1 MKTDFIDI
9 HTHNQEAPAGQAVIN
24 LPDSIFIN
32 KVYPFRENCFYSV
45 GIHPMYP
52 GDWTEA
58 YQTVEALARRDDVV
72 AVGECG
78 LDKLSPVSLE
88 IQSEYFVKH
97 LLLADGLERPVIIHC
112 VRAWDELLHIH
123 KQHPSSQPRIV
134 HGFRGKPQLAEQL
147 LRAGFH
153 LSFGP
158 RFHAD
163 SLRLCPA
170 DRRHAETDD
179 SSLTI
184 EAVLQSHSAALK
196 RMQS

>member
-1 MKTDFIDI
+1 MTTDFVDI
-9 HTHNQEAPAGQAVIN
+9 HTHNLQAPAGQAVIN
-24 LPDSIFIN
+24 LPDAVFADA
-32 KVYPFRENCFYSV
+32 PFPRRQGASYSV

-52 GDWTEA
+52 GDWQKAFTAVTAMAEQPDIA
-58 YQTVEALARRDDVV
+58 

-78 LDKLSPVSLE
+78 LDKLSPIPME

-97 LLLADGLERPVIIHC
+97 LQLADELKKPLIIHC
-112 VRAWDELLHIH
+112 VRAWDELL
-123 KQHPSSQPRIV
+123 QALRTVSPVAPRIV

-147 LRAGFH
+147 LRVGFH
-153 LSFGP
+153 LSFRP

>member
-1 MKTDFIDI
+1 MTTDFVDI
-9 HTHNQEAPAGQAVIN
+9 HTHNLQAPAGQAVIN
-24 LPDSIFIN
+24 LPDAVFADA
-32 KVYPFRENCFYSV
+32 PFPRRQGASYSV

-52 GDWTEA
+52 GDWQKAFTAVTAMAEQPDIA
-58 YQTVEALARRDDVV
+58 

-78 LDKLSPVSLE
+78 LDKLSPIPME

-97 LLLADGLERPVIIHC
+97 LQLADELKKPLIIHC
-112 VRAWDELLHIH
+112 VRAWDELL
-123 KQHPSSQPRIV
+123 QALRTVSPVAPRIV

-147 LRAGFH
+147 LRVGFH